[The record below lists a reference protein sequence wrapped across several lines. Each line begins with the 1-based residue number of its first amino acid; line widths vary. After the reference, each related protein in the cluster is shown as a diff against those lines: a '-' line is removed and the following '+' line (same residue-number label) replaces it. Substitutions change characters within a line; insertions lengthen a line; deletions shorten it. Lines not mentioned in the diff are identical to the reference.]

1 MGRSDSR
8 VELAGC
14 LEQSDKLN
22 ATPTNTR
29 GATLP
34 VLLSNTSSYF
44 GNHPWG
50 APPSRPTIGTR
61 ARLLAPESKWISRS
75 SQMDFSASSDCDFL
89 ASIFPDLWFLAPQS
103 LICSCGG
110 EGIVCCLVSF
120 SNHFVSIYRSEY
132 DSLKHVN
139 IYRSCIINWGIL
151 GLVLIYLVSSAPLN
165 NWCKPL
171 YVRGGW
177 ADRCKYPIV
186 YRGCPPCCPGVG
198 GCSSIGQYVAHQSRA
213 YAEYVAPSQ
222 RM

>member
-1 MGRSDSR
+1 MGRSGSR

-50 APPSRPTIGTR
+50 APPGTR
-61 ARLLAPESKWISRS
+61 DRLLAPESKWISRS

-103 LICSCGG
+103 RWKSLICSWDRFLPGPRFQTILG
-110 EGIVCCLVSF
+110 L
-120 SNHFVSIYRSEY
+120 HRSES
-132 DSLKHVN
+132 SLKQLHV
-139 IYRSCIINWGIL
+139 YRSCIINWGIL
-151 GLVLIYLVSSAPLN
+151 GLVLIYLVSRAPLVRAPLN

-198 GCSSIGQYVAHQSRA
+198 VRPLGN
-213 YAEYVAPSQ
+213 
-222 RM
+222 M